1 MPRHST
7 LTNFDDLHYAKIRT
21 FEGNPSDVIA
31 NFPDQILIAR
41 DTNKVYRSTWYDDN
55 IYQGALAELKTG
67 GGVQILEALPAR
79 PTETGQFVYVQGNLY
94 ISVQNQFNDYW
105 WKLVNE
111 PSDFIEATFFNFV
124 DYSYGISSVTFSLW
138 FSEKPIE
145 EIDGGFN
152 FTKIALA
159 DIQVSETPLDLSS
172 VFTSTGPGA
181 YALNCSTT
189 PAFSFLAT
197 SFSFSSPIDGF
208 QVRYSPNILFA
219 NGQPMLSTQYMYF
232 SGEKPN
238 IKSGFLGRLD
248 AIESGL

>member
-1 MPRHST
+1 MPKHSA
-7 LTNFDDLHYAKIRT
+7 LTNPDDLHYAKIRT
-21 FEGNPSDVIA
+21 FGGDPANVIP
-31 NFPDQILIAR
+31 NFPDQILIAW
-41 DTNKVYRSTWYDDN
+41 DTNKVYRSTWWN
-55 IYQGALAELKTG
+55 QGDLVELKTG
-67 GGVQILEALPAR
+67 GGVTIADTLPAR

-124 DYSYGISSVTFSLW
+124 DYSYAISSVTFSLW
-138 FSEKPIE
+138 FSEKTIE
-145 EIDGGFN
+145 EIDGGFD

-189 PAFSFLAT
+189 PAFSNSILAT

-219 NGQPMLSTQYMYF
+219 NGQPMLSAQYMYF

-248 AIESGL
+248 AIEIGS